1 MVIRLSFPMI
11 TPSLNFTANETAPGI
26 VTDIMSKIV
35 RIYLRTFG
43 LGIEKPPSNDSE
55 SIFNQKESN
64 YFMVEKIRF
73 GIVGFGIFG
82 KKRLIPG
89 FKGSELGMIEAITKT
104 KREDAENEANQF
116 GIPKAF
122 AYSEREKMLKD
133 PNIDAIYVAGPNYL
147 HKKDAIDAL
156 EAGKHVILEKP
167 MAMNVEECEQI
178 IEAVKR
184 TGKKFMLAN
193 CLRFN
198 DTVNY
203 FKNYV
208 QSGKLGRLLYG
219 TADYCF
225 NVSQSPRKWVYNKE
239 IAGGGPSF
247 DLGAH
252 TVDTLRY
259 ISGLSVKETIA
270 WAYPTHRKE
279 NEVEHTAIFNLKFE
293 HEFYGRSIVSFIPE
307 YTTFLEFVGT
317 QGTIRATKWT
327 LIETEVTVIISE
339 GDKIRSTVVKN
350 ENQYSKQIDAFCRC
364 IIEDTDSPIPAE
376 EGLINQ
382 RIICNF

>member
-1 MVIRLSFPMI
+1 MI
-11 TPSLNFTANETAPGI
+11 TPSLNLTAKETAPGI
-26 VTDIMSKIV
+26 VTDIMIKIV
-35 RIYLRTFG
+35 LIYLRTFG
-43 LGIEKPPSNDSE
+43 LRNHKLPSNRSE
-55 SIFNQKESN
+55 SILSQKLRII
-64 YFMVEKIRF
+64 FMVEKLRF
-73 GIVGFGIFG
+73 GILGFGIFG

-89 FKGSELGMIEAITKT
+89 FKHSELGVIEAITKT
-104 KREDAENEANQF
+104 KREDAENEAKQF

-122 AYSEREKMLKD
+122 AYSEKQRMLAD
-133 PNIDAIYVAGPNYL
+133 PEIDAIYVAGPNYL

-167 MAMNVEECEQI
+167 MAINVEECEQI

-203 FKNYV
+203 FKNHV
-208 QSGKLGRLLYG
+208 LTGKLGRLLYG

-259 ISGLSVKETIA
+259 ISGLNVKETIA
-270 WAYPTHRKE
+270 WAYPAKRKE

-307 YTTFLEFVGT
+307 YTTFLEIVGT
-317 QGTIRATKWT
+317 KGTIRASKWT
-327 LIETEVTVIISE
+327 LIESEVTVNISE
-339 GDKIRSTVVKN
+339 GDKTHSVKVKN
-350 ENQYSKQIDAFCRC
+350 GNQYTKQIDAFCKC
-364 IIEDTDSPIPAE
+364 IIEDTESPIPGE
-376 EGLINQ
+376 EGLLNQ
-382 RIICNF
+382 KIIQHI

>member
-1 MVIRLSFPMI
+1 
-11 TPSLNFTANETAPGI
+11 
-26 VTDIMSKIV
+26 
-35 RIYLRTFG
+35 
-43 LGIEKPPSNDSE
+43 
-55 SIFNQKESN
+55 
-64 YFMVEKIRF
+64 MVEKIRF
-73 GIVGFGIFG
+73 GILGFGIFG

-104 KREDAENEANQF
+104 KRDEAENEAKQF

-122 AYSEREKMLKD
+122 AYSEKDIMLKD
-133 PNIDAIYVAGPNYL
+133 PNIDAIYIAGPNYL

-167 MAMNVEECEQI
+167 MAMNVEECEEI
-178 IEAVKR
+178 LEAVNR
-184 TGKKFMLAN
+184 TKLKLMIAN

-198 DTVNY
+198 DTVIY
-203 FKNYV
+203 FKKYV

-219 TADYCF
+219 SADYCF
-225 NVSQSPRKWVYNKE
+225 NASQSPRKWVYNKE

-247 DLGAH
+247 DLGVH

-259 ISGLSVKETIA
+259 ISDLNVKETTA
-270 WAYPTHRKE
+270 WAYPVDRKE

-293 HEFYGRSIVSFIPE
+293 NEFYGRSIVSFIPE

-327 LIETEVTVIISE
+327 LIESEVTVNISE
-339 GDKIRSTVVKN
+339 GDKTRSVVIKN
-350 ENQYSKQIDAFCRC
+350 ENQYSKEIDAFCKC
-364 IIEDTDSPIPAE
+364 IIDDTESPIPGE

-382 RIICNF
+382 SIIQEILRTK